1 MSEDIEHWQVLTSF
15 HNMKQLPSN
24 ERGHRMFIL
33 DFGPHL
39 TTSLINNETVERE
52 CSAGF
57 NAVSSMREL
66 SRILSEFA
74 DSFEHQI
81 RGIYFA
87 DVEDDRGYWRAKVAQ
102 INSSFD
108 MSISK
113 IEQAVKAAEEDLP
126 DDEIPRRVEFP

>member
-15 HNMKQLPSN
+15 QNMKQLPSN

-39 TTSLINNETVERE
+39 TTSSINNETVERE

-87 DVEDDRGYWRAKVAQ
+87 DVEEDSEHSRAIFDR
-102 INSSFD
+102 INYSFD

-113 IEQAVKAAEEDLP
+113 IESAVKEAEQDMP
-126 DDEIPRRVEFP
+126 DDETPRRVEFP